1 MSWAAGKQQWGIRK
15 WELGK
20 GTEEEEA
27 DSGDKRRP
35 SEKNPRRKKAVGWG
49 TPLYF
54 VSTNEWNGMEFEKF
68 ER

>member
-27 DSGDKRRP
+27 DSGDKRTP
-35 SEKNPRRKKAVGWG
+35 SEKNPRRKKAV
-49 TPLYF
+49 PR
-54 VSTNEWNGMEFEKF
+54 STLFLPTNGMGWNSEKIG
-68 ER
+68 R